1 MALLR
6 SFARLLART
15 RFGKTS
21 LNKQDGQITIRRQPG
36 TRVYIGL
43 VLLVISLL
51 MGLPALALLGYLSAK
66 LSKPMMIAVGGPIV
80 VLLVHVMF
88 GIGVYLAG
96 RNYLVEMLHW
106 VTKRFLQ
113 KYRE

>member
-1 MALLR
+1 
-6 SFARLLART
+6 
-15 RFGKTS
+15 
-21 LNKQDGQITIRRQPG
+21 
-36 TRVYIGL
+36 
-43 VLLVISLL
+43 
-51 MGLPALALLGYLSAK
+51 
-66 LSKPMMIAVGGPIV
+66 MMMAVGGPIV

-106 VTKRFLQ
+106 AAKRFLQ

>member
-6 SFARLLART
+6 SLAHWLART
-15 RFGKTS
+15 EFGRKS
-21 LNKQDGQITIRRQPG
+21 LNKPVGQFAVKWQPG

-43 VLLVISLL
+43 VLVVISLL
-51 MGLPALALLGYLSAK
+51 LGLPALALLGYLSAR
-66 LSKPMMIAVGGPIV
+66 LSKPMMMAVGGPIV

-106 VTKRFLQ
+106 AAKRFLQ